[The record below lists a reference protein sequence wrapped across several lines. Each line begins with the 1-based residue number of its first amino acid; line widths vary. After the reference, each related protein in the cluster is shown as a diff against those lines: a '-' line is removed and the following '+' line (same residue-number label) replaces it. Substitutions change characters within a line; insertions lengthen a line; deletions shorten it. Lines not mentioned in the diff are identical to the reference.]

1 MADSMKTTSLVGR
14 WGVPDDVAG
23 AVVFFASDES
33 SFITGQNININGG
46 ISIG

>member
-1 MADSMKTTSLVGR
+1 
-14 WGVPDDVAG
+14 
-23 AVVFFASDES
+23 VVFFASDES